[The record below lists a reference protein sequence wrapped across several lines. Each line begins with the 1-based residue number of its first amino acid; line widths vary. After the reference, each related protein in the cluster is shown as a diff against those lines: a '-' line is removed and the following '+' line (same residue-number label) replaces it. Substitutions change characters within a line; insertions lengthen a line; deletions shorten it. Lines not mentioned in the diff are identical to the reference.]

1 MRRFEMF
8 EPKSIEEACKIL
20 GENQGVKVIAGG
32 TSLLILIKQGVFLP
46 KILINLKKVKGA
58 ADITFSSKNGLRVG
72 GLATIYDLESAGVV
86 RQYYPLLAQACHV
99 VANIRI
105 RNMATIGG
113 NLAHADYQS
122 DPPAALVALNASVE
136 LTSQTGIRSVGLV
149 DFFLGTYETVLAPN
163 ELLTAIMVPP
173 PIARSQ
179 GTYVKFTTRS
189 SEDRPCTGVAAL
201 VQGSSQSCE
210 EVRVVVGAVSPKPV
224 VVNTESLVQGKK
236 LTPDLIEEI
245 ARNAGEAVDPIEDLR
260 GPADYKRQVVRVVVR
275 RALTTCVAE
284 ENGQ

>member
-1 MRRFEMF
+1 MRRFELF
-8 EPKSIEEACKIL
+8 EPKSIKEACKIL
-20 GENQGVKVIAGG
+20 SENQGVKLIAGG
-32 TSLLILIKQGVFLP
+32 TSLLILIKHGVFLP
-46 KILINLKKVKGA
+46 KTLINLKKVKGA
-58 ADITFSSKNGLRVG
+58 ADITFNSKSGLRVG
-72 GLATIYDLESAGVV
+72 GLATIYDLESAPAV
-86 RQYYPLLAQACHV
+86 RQHYPMLAQACHV

-136 LTSQTGIRSVGLV
+136 LTSQSGIRSVGLV
-149 DFFLGTYETVLAPN
+149 DFFLGTYETVLEPN
-163 ELLTAIMVPP
+163 ELLTAIVLPP
-173 PIARSQ
+173 PIAQSK

-201 VQGSSQSCE
+201 VRGSSQSCE

-224 VVNTESLVQGKK
+224 VINTESLVRGKT
-236 LTPDLIEEI
+236 LTSDLIEEI

-260 GPADYKRQVVRVVVR
+260 GPADYKRQVVRVIVR